1 MVKYNS
7 INNIPAKLF
16 FEILDTKDYTLLQSD
31 NAEYNLEE
39 VFVKIYDEF
48 FLKSDKPEAK
58 LFLELQQNIALM
70 TYKVE
75 SVKQVLYFLTFT
87 KTTKEMR
94 EKLLKAL
101 ISIGIN
107 INLENDFLEEVQN
120 VLQIECGILDNEI
133 NLAKNDLESMSK
145 QNKDSVF
152 NFYEHLI
159 SLENAH
165 ERNLD
170 DEMVLIKFVEYEKLA
185 IKKIELSKKRK

>member
-16 FEILDTKDYTLLQSD
+16 FEILDSKDYTLLQSD
-31 NAEYNLEE
+31 DTNDNLEE

-94 EKLLKAL
+94 EKLLDAL

-107 INLENDFLEEVQN
+107 INLGNNFLEEVQN
-120 VLQIECGILDNEI
+120 ILQVELGIIENDI
-133 NLAKNDLESMSK
+133 NQAKNDLESMSK

-170 DEMVLIKFVEYEKLA
+170 DEMVLIKFIEYEKLA